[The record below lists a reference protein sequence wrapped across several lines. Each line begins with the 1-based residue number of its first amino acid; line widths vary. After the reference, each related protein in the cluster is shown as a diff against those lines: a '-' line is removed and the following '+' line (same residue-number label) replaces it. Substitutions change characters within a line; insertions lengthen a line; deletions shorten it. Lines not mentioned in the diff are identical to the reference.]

1 MKSIE
6 TQFAEALEALN
17 KVGKRA
23 KFNEKNKITSPI
35 EVQLNLAEAM
45 LKESRVIRKHNGVAD
60 NFIEGNPFGEQL
72 ITESYVTETDNSP
85 VVAMQE
91 ASVERLKKTGLS
103 EATARGIFGLPAK
116 KAPEGLT
123 RRQLA
128 DYNFA
133 VRCGLKESDALQ
145 LAKMPL

>member
-6 TQFAEALEALN
+6 TQFNEALAALD

-23 KFNEKNKITSPI
+23 KFNEKVTAKMPI
-35 EVQLNLAEAM
+35 ETQLNLAETI
-45 LKESRVIRKHNGVAD
+45 LKESRVIRKHNGIAD
-60 NFIEGNPFGEQL
+60 NFVEGNPFGEQL
-72 ITESYVTETDNSP
+72 ITESYVTETDNAP
-85 VVAMQE
+85 VVALQE

-103 EATARGIFGLPAK
+103 EADARAIYGLPTK
-116 KAPEGLT
+116 KAPEGLN

-145 LAKMPL
+145 LAKMPF